1 MYALAVAPSRAL
13 RELAREYL
21 YSQRSKMTN
30 RTDRMPNSPHHL
42 NVKPMLEL
50 PLKLLSFQNHAVFI
64 HTHADNRRTAAAK
77 NRGCLKTPDAAAF
90 AHPAVAENAAPDGMQ
105 RAQSYSTLKSSG
117 LGYSL
122 GGPAGTI
129 CKPKALFEKLWCRHC
144 LRGIP
149 RLVGCVKVS

>member
-42 NVKPMLEL
+42 NVKPMLKL

-77 NRGCLKTPDAAAF
+77 NTRGCLKTPDAAAF
-90 AHPAVAENAAPDGMQ
+90 AHPAVAESAAPDGMQ
-105 RAQSYSTLKSSG
+105 RAQIFYIEKFRSR
-117 LGYSL
+117 
-122 GGPAGTI
+122 
-129 CKPKALFEKLWCRHC
+129 LFIGWT
-144 LRGIP
+144 
-149 RLVGCVKVS
+149 SWYYFQT